1 LFQEKS
7 CVINSLSIKKE
18 ITTMNAYI
26 VGGYRSAIGKAPR
39 GSLRFVRPDDIA
51 VAVIRKLMADFPML
65 ETRLIDDLVVGNA
78 FPEAETGFNMGR
90 LLSLMALDTVEVPG
104 STINRYCA
112 SGLES
117 IAIATAKIKA
127 GMADVIIAGGA
138 ETMSMI
144 NMGGWRQV
152 PNPDAAMHH
161 PKWFMGM
168 GLTSEMVA
176 KEYQVSRDEQDVF
189 AVASHDKALK
199 AQADG
204 KFRDEVVGIEVKEN
218 YYEDGKMKSRNYTFD
233 TDEGPRKGT
242 TVEGLAKLKP
252 AFAAN
257 GTSTAGNS
265 SQMSD
270 GAAFVLVV
278 SEKILKQY
286 NLKPIARLVDYQVA
300 GVEPYKMGVGP
311 IAAIPKVLKHS
322 GINQNEI
329 DLFELNEAFATQSI
343 AVIRE
348 LNLDP
353 EKVNVNGGAI
363 ALGHP
368 LGATGSKLTVQI
380 LNELKRRQAKYG
392 MVTMC
397 IGTGQGAAG
406 IFERL

>member
-1 LFQEKS
+1 
-7 CVINSLSIKKE
+7 
-18 ITTMNAYI
+18 MNAYI
-26 VGGYRSAIGKAPR
+26 VGGYRSPIGKAPR

-51 VAVIRKLMADFPML
+51 VAVIRRLMADFQMI
-65 ETRLIDDLVVGNA
+65 ETKSIDDLVVGNA
-78 FPEAETGFNMGR
+78 FPEAESGFNMGR

-117 IAIATAKIKA
+117 IAIASAKISA
-127 GMADVIIAGGA
+127 GIADVVIAGGA

-152 PNPDAAMHH
+152 PNPQAALHH

-176 KEYQVSRDEQDVF
+176 KEYKVSREEQDIF
-189 AVASHDKALK
+189 AVASHEKALQ
-199 AQADG
+199 AQAEG
-204 KFRDEVVGIEVKEN
+204 KFKDELVPIQVNEN
-218 YYEDGKMKSRNYTFD
+218 YFDQGKLMSRSYTFD
-233 TDEGPRKGT
+233 ADEGPRKGT
-242 TVEGLAKLKP
+242 TLEGLAKLKP

-278 SEKILKQY
+278 SEKILKQHQ
-286 NLKPIARLVDYQVA
+286 LQPIARLVDYQVA
-300 GVEPYKMGVGP
+300 GVEPYKMGIGP
-311 IAAIPKVLKHS
+311 LAAIPKVLKHS
-322 GINQNEI
+322 GMSLSDISLI
-329 DLFELNEAFATQSI
+329 ELNEAFATQSI
-343 AVIRE
+343 AVIRD
-348 LNLDP
+348 LGLDP

-368 LGATGSKLTVQI
+368 LGATGAKLTVQI
-380 LNELKRRQAKYG
+380 LNELKRRHQKYG

-406 IFERL
+406 IFERF

>member
-1 LFQEKS
+1 MK
-7 CVINSLSIKKE
+7 
-18 ITTMNAYI
+18 AYI

-39 GSLRFVRPDDIA
+39 GSLRFTRPDDIA
-51 VAVIRKLMADFPML
+51 AAVIKKLMADFPQIDHH
-65 ETRLIDDLVVGNA
+65 LIDDVVVGNA

-90 LLSLMALDTVEVPG
+90 LLSLMSMDTVEVPG

-117 IAIATAKIKA
+117 IAIASAKITA
-127 GMADVIIAGGA
+127 GIADIIVAGGA

-144 NMGGWRQV
+144 SMGGWRQV
-152 PNPDAAMHH
+152 PNPDIAMQH
-161 PKWFMGM
+161 PKWYLSM

-176 KEYQVSRDEQDVF
+176 KEYNISREEQDAF
-189 AVASHDKALK
+189 AMESMQRAIA
-199 AQADG
+199 AQDAG
-204 KFRDEVVGIEVKEN
+204 KFRDEIVPIKVKEKYVKAN
-218 YYEDGKMKSRNYTFD
+218 KIEFREFD
-233 TDEGPRKGT
+233 FTEDEGPRRDT
-242 TVEGLAKLKP
+242 NLTALSKLKP
-252 AFAAN
+252 AFAAH

-300 GVEPYKMGVGP
+300 GVEPYKMGIGP
-311 IAAIPKVLKHS
+311 VAAIPKVLRHS
-322 GINQNEI
+322 NMSLADI
-329 DLFELNEAFATQSI
+329 DLIELNEAFASQSL

-348 LNLDP
+348 LGIDP
-353 EKVNVNGGAI
+353 AKVNVNGGAI

-368 LGATGSKLTVQI
+368 LGATGAKLTVQ
-380 LNELKRRQAKYG
+380 LLHELKRQQKKYG

-406 IFERL
+406 IFEMLS

>member
-1 LFQEKS
+1 
-7 CVINSLSIKKE
+7 
-18 ITTMNAYI
+18 MNAYI

-39 GSLRFVRPDDIA
+39 GSLRFTRPDDIA
-51 VAVIRKLMADFPML
+51 VAVIQKLMADFPQ
-65 ETRLIDDLVVGNA
+65 IDQSLVDDVVVGNA

-90 LLSLMALDTVEVPG
+90 LLSLMSMSTIDVPG

-127 GMADVIIAGGA
+127 GMADMIVAGGA

-144 NMGGWRQV
+144 SMGGWRQV
-152 PNPDAAMHH
+152 PNPDVAMQH
-161 PKWFMGM
+161 PKWYLSM

-176 KEYQVSRDEQDVF
+176 KEYEISREEQDAF
-189 AVASHDKALK
+189 ALKSMEKAVAAIDA
-199 AQADG
+199 G
-204 KFRDEVVGIEVKEN
+204 KFRDEIVPIKVKEKFVKN
-218 YYEDGKMKSRNYTFD
+218 DKLEYRELDFD
-233 TDEGPRKGT
+233 TDEGPRRDT
-242 TVEGLAKLKP
+242 NLQALSKLKP

-278 SEKILKQY
+278 SEKMLKQY

-300 GVEPYKMGVGP
+300 GVEPYKMGIGP

-322 GINQNEI
+322 GMKLDDI
-329 DLFELNEAFATQSI
+329 DLIELNEAFASQSI
-343 AVIRE
+343 AVIRK
-348 LNLDP
+348 LGLDA

-368 LGATGSKLTVQI
+368 LGATGAKLTVQI
-380 LNELKRRQAKYG
+380 LHELKRRKQKYG

-406 IFERL
+406 IFELLD

>member
-1 LFQEKS
+1 
-7 CVINSLSIKKE
+7 
-18 ITTMNAYI
+18 MNAYI

-65 ETRLIDDLVVGNA
+65 ETRLIDDLIVGNA

-176 KEYQVSRDEQDVF
+176 KEYHVSRDEQDVF

-204 KFRDEVVGIEVKEN
+204 KFRDEIVGIEVKEN

>member
-1 LFQEKS
+1 MK
-7 CVINSLSIKKE
+7 
-18 ITTMNAYI
+18 AYI

-39 GSLRFVRPDDIA
+39 GSLRFTRPDDIA
-51 VAVIRKLMADFPML
+51 AAVIKQLMADFPQIDHH
-65 ETRLIDDLVVGNA
+65 LIDDVVVGNA

-90 LLSLMALDTVEVPG
+90 LLSLMSMNTVEVPG

-117 IAIATAKIKA
+117 IAIASAKITA
-127 GMADVIIAGGA
+127 GIADIIVAGGA

-144 NMGGWRQV
+144 SMGGWRQV
-152 PNPDAAMHH
+152 PNPDIAMQH
-161 PKWFMGM
+161 PKWYLSM

-176 KEYQVSRDEQDVF
+176 KEYNISREEQDAF
-189 AVASHDKALK
+189 AMESMQRAIA
-199 AQADG
+199 AQDAG
-204 KFRDEVVGIEVKEN
+204 KFRDEIVPIKVKEKYVKAN
-218 YYEDGKMKSRNYTFD
+218 KLEYREFD
-233 TDEGPRKGT
+233 FTEDEGPRRDT
-242 TVEGLAKLKP
+242 NLAALSKLKP
-252 AFAAN
+252 AFAAH

-300 GVEPYKMGVGP
+300 GVEPYKMGIGP
-311 IAAIPKVLKHS
+311 VAAIPKVLRHS
-322 GINQNEI
+322 NMSLADI
-329 DLFELNEAFATQSI
+329 DLIELNEAFASQSL

-348 LNLDP
+348 LGIDP
-353 EKVNVNGGAI
+353 AKVNVNGGAI

-368 LGATGSKLTVQI
+368 LGATGAKLTVQ
-380 LNELKRRQAKYG
+380 LLHELKRQQKKYG

-406 IFERL
+406 IFEMLS